1 MNGGSHPN
9 PLLEARDLTKVYAIG
24 SQEVRAL
31 DGVSLRIMPGEFVAI
46 MGSSGSGKSTL
57 MNVIGTLD
65 RPTGGTLS
73 LGGVGIQALGDDELA
88 TLRNR
93 FIGFV
98 FQHFNLLP
106 RTPALEQV
114 MLPLRYGPT
123 PLRAA
128 RDAALERLA
137 QVGLATRADHHPQQ
151 LSGGQQ
157 QRVAIARA
165 LVGNPLILLADEPTG
180 ALDSRTSQDIMNL
193 LAELNAQGVTIV
205 VVTHDPRVA
214 ACCKRVVRMSD
225 GRIVEDRPAA
235 TRAQA
240 AARLEDPVHAPA

>member
-1 MNGGSHPN
+1 MNDSSKTN
-9 PLLEARDLTKVYAIG
+9 PLLEACDLTKVYTVG
-24 SQEVRAL
+24 GQEVRAL
-31 DGVSLRIMPGEFVAI
+31 DGVSFRIRSGEFVAI

-73 LGGVGIQALGDDELA
+73 LGGVGIHDLGDDELA

-93 FIGFV
+93 CIGFV

-114 MLPLRYGPT
+114 MLPLRYGRT
-123 PLRAA
+123 PLKAA
-128 RDAALERLA
+128 QDVALGCLA
-137 QVGLATRADHHPQQ
+137 KVGLSARADHHPQQ

-165 LVGNPLILLADEPTG
+165 LVANPLILLADEPTG
-180 ALDSRTSQDIMNL
+180 ALDSKTSQDIMNL

-214 ACCKRVVRMSD
+214 ACCKRIVRMSD
-225 GRIVEDRPAA
+225 GRIVDDRPAP
-235 TRAQA
+235 TREQGTMRAG
-240 AARLEDPVHAPA
+240 EGIHAPA